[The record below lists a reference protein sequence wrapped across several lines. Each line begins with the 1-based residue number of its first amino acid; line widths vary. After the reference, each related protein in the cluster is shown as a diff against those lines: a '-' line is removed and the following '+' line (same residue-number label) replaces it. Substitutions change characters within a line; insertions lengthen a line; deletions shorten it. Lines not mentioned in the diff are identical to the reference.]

1 MLFSRIA
8 DAKVVFLSKFNNGAR
23 GRQPARREE
32 VDMTAH
38 LSGAVPGADE
48 LAGAEAGLAD
58 ELGATFDHVAIAGR
72 RIRDMLPL
80 WRDTLGGRFVVG
92 ADNAVFGW
100 RAVRLE
106 LGGIW
111 CVELIEPLPGSA
123 FLDSFLRGRPDGGL
137 HHVTFLVDDVR
148 AAFERFAARGFQPY
162 GADPEWF
169 QMFVH
174 PRRAGGV
181 LLQLMRRAHG
191 RADGRGDE
199 PAMTVEDVLA
209 GRGHRGTGVSSP

>member
-1 MLFSRIA
+1 MTTDL
-8 DAKVVFLSKFNNGAR
+8 
-23 GRQPARREE
+23 PAAASL
-32 VDMTAH
+32 D
-38 LSGAVPGADE
+38 SQ
-48 LAGAEAGLAD
+48 EAGLAG
-58 ELGATFDHVAIAGR
+58 ELDATFDHVAIAGR

-92 ADNAVFGW
+92 ADNPEIGW

-111 CVELIEPLPGSA
+111 CVELIEPLPGSP
-123 FLDSFLRGRPDGGL
+123 FLDSFLRHRPEGGL

-148 AAFERFAARGFQPY
+148 AAFERFAARGYEPF
-162 GADPEWF
+162 GADQEWF

-174 PRRAGGV
+174 PKLAGGV
-181 LLQLMRRAHG
+181 LLQLMRRVSHG
-191 RADGRGDE
+191 HDDG

-209 GRGHRGTGVSSP
+209 GRGYRGTGVRSP

>member
-1 MLFSRIA
+1 
-8 DAKVVFLSKFNNGAR
+8 
-23 GRQPARREE
+23 
-32 VDMTAH
+32 MTAD
-38 LSGAVPGADE
+38 LPAAASLGDQ
-48 LAGAEAGLAD
+48 EAGLAG

-92 ADNAVFGW
+92 ADNPEIGW

-123 FLDSFLRGRPDGGL
+123 FLDSFLRHRPEGGL

-148 AAFERFAARGFQPY
+148 AAFERFAARGYEPF
-162 GADPEWF
+162 GAGQEWF

-174 PRRAGGV
+174 PKLSGGV
-181 LLQLMRRAHG
+181 LLQLMRRMTHS
-191 RADGRGDE
+191 RDDG
-199 PAMTVEDVLA
+199 PTMTVEDVLA
-209 GRGHRGTGVSSP
+209 GRGYRGTGVSSP

>member
-1 MLFSRIA
+1 
-8 DAKVVFLSKFNNGAR
+8 
-23 GRQPARREE
+23 
-32 VDMTAH
+32 MTAH
-38 LSGAVPGADE
+38 LPGAAE
-48 LAGAEAGLAD
+48 LGAELGGDEAGLAD

-92 ADNAVFGW
+92 ADNPEIGW

-106 LGGIW
+106 LAGIW
-111 CVELIEPLPGSA
+111 CLELIEPLPGSV
-123 FLDSFLRGRPDGGL
+123 FLDSYLRHRPDGGM

-148 AAFERFAARGFQPY
+148 AAFGRFTARGYEPF
-162 GADPEWF
+162 GAGEEWF

-191 RADGRGDE
+191 QDDGGDGRQGSG
-199 PAMTVEDVLA
+199 AGGRVMTVEDVLA
-209 GRGHRGTGVSSP
+209 GRGYRGTGVSSP

>member
-1 MLFSRIA
+1 MS
-8 DAKVVFLSKFNNGAR
+8 
-23 GRQPARREE
+23 
-32 VDMTAH
+32 AH
-38 LSGAVPGADE
+38 LSAAASAASLG
-48 LAGAEAGLAD
+48 

-92 ADNAVFGW
+92 ADNPAIGW

-106 LGGIW
+106 VGGTW

-123 FLDSFLRGRPDGGL
+123 FLDSYLRHRPDGGL

-148 AAFERFAARGFQPY
+148 AAFERFAARGYEPF
-162 GADPEWF
+162 GADQEWF

-181 LLQLMRRAHG
+181 LLQLMRRHQ
-191 RADGRGDE
+191 ADGGGAERQ
-199 PAMTVEDVLA
+199 AMTVEDVLA

>member
-1 MLFSRIA
+1 MSAQLPGVASVA
-8 DAKVVFLSKFNNGAR
+8 SV
-23 GRQPARREE
+23 E
-32 VDMTAH
+32 V
-38 LSGAVPGADE
+38 
-48 LAGAEAGLAD
+48 AG
-58 ELGATFDHVAIAGR
+58 ELGATFDHVAVAGR

-80 WRDTLGGRFVVG
+80 WRDTLGGRFVIG
-92 ADNAVFGW
+92 ADNPEIGW

-106 LGGIW
+106 VGGTW

-123 FLDSFLRGRPDGGL
+123 FLDSYLRHRPEGGL

-148 AAFERFAARGFQPY
+148 AAFERFAARGYEPF
-162 GADPEWF
+162 GADQEWF

-181 LLQLMRRAHG
+181 LLQLMRRPAA
-191 RADGRGDE
+191 RDGEAAG

>member
-1 MLFSRIA
+1 
-8 DAKVVFLSKFNNGAR
+8 
-23 GRQPARREE
+23 
-32 VDMTAH
+32 MTAS
-38 LSGAVPGADE
+38 LPAAAELGAD
-48 LAGAEAGLAD
+48 EAGLAD
-58 ELGATFDHVAIAGR
+58 ELGASFDHVAIAGR

-80 WRDTLGGRFVVG
+80 WRDTLGGRFMVG
-92 ADNAVFGW
+92 ADNPEIGW

-123 FLDSFLRGRPDGGL
+123 FLDSYLRHRPDGGL

-148 AAFERFAARGFQPY
+148 AAFERFAARGYEPF
-162 GADPEWF
+162 GADQGWF

-181 LLQLMRRAHG
+181 LLQLMQRRLAGG
-191 RADGRGDE
+191 RPDG
-199 PAMTVEDVLA
+199 PAMTIEDVLA
-209 GRGHRGTGVSSP
+209 GRGHRGTGLTSP